1 MFTFIRELLH
11 GPLLVDHID
20 FQVQGHTPLDF
31 DLAGNRLRVEL
42 PLPFSKGMPP
52 TKLVPDFD
60 LHDPQAFGGARKH
73 ALLKVMWDIPRP
85 RFWQPDYGSVALT
98 LWVHKNPDPVHF
110 NLFERDSFILAIQ
123 EDLKAEY
130 DEYNQR
136 TWEEGLAAGRLSI
149 DVGDDLISF
158 GRNSDERFS
167 DHQFNQRQWLKHR
180 IVGVETHGIYCTP
193 IDPNAYLSLD
203 FEFMRNKRISDTR
216 LADKMTPFTDSVVA
230 TAELVSA
237 SSESQRRI
245 ISGVT
250 IDA

>member
-11 GPLLVDHID
+11 GPLFVDHIH

-42 PLPFSKGMPP
+42 PLPFSKDMPP
-52 TKLVPDFD
+52 TKLTPEFD
-60 LHDPQAFGGARKH
+60 LHDPQALGDARKH

-98 LWVHKNPDPVHF
+98 LWVHKNPDRARF
-110 NLFERDSFILAIQ
+110 DLFERDSFILAIQ

-130 DEYNQR
+130 DEYNRR

-167 DHQFNQRQWLKHR
+167 DLQLNGRPWLKHR
-180 IVGVETHGIYCTP
+180 IVGAETHGIYCTP
-193 IDPNAYLSLD
+193 VDTRHYLSLD
-203 FEFMRNKRISDTR
+203 FEYMSSHR
-216 LADKMTPFTDSVVA
+216 LY
-230 TAELVSA
+230 
-237 SSESQRRI
+237 
-245 ISGVT
+245 
-250 IDA
+250 DA